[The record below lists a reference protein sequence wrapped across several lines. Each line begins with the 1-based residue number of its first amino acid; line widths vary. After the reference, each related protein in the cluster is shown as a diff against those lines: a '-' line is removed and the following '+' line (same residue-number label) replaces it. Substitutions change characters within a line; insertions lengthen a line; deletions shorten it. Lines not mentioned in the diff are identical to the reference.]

1 MEYIN
6 RDGDTIKSFLYK
18 GKIYNQIRDNLTGN
32 YSIPKQK
39 ISNNLKKIY
48 GANGDDTNVTV
59 SFLLSFLS
67 VIDSQFTDAII
78 SEFTDI
84 FYSLDST
91 AILNVE
97 IDYSQSS
104 DNELCLYFNMSYGNE
119 TDNITKSKVILNTI
133 KTPSLLSTLF
143 NSVTSPFNNPVL
155 NSAIEPLIV
164 EKNVPGQ
171 IISTELNLVHNERII
186 NSTIASDNNGFFYPL
201 SSSSQNT
208 QKDTIANTSAN
219 ITLSNIHNYDI
230 NNSYWIKNPP
240 QPDPNPAVFTMDGGI
255 TGNGIY
261 WNLIDNTD
269 GVGFTGNNLD
279 VNTDLKTN
287 GFSFYCKILG
297 IALYN
302 YGTVWHM
309 PAPGESAYTDDGWSS
324 IMTPGDILVWS
335 GMSGQQS
342 SEIQH
347 SFELSTLKGYLYI
360 MEPNG
365 ICKLYKEDQNG
376 NGILLGTG
384 TTNQQSKVPTTLG
397 NWYIGNLRYNSTTV
411 NRPFGHSGS
420 SITNIKI
427 WNSVVD
433 WNTAYNYTGIT
444 PLPKILEIPN
454 MSYNE
459 FTMET
464 NFSLNN
470 STDNGDIFGVSL
482 DLGLGSKS
490 TIFIDK
496 GLNPSYNIPV
506 SDYPIFTM
514 NPTNQSIIWGQFW
527 DLTNNTASGDRL
539 SFTENILDKNNIDW
553 SNGFSI
559 YMTINGKPKGGS
571 AVFWNATFFG
581 NTNYYPRLSGWNY
594 LTNFSGEL
602 TSGVATFVDYEE
614 SSYLWTID
622 GNGNKKTYKDNILLG
637 ETTWSGNLTNTAGD
651 SDFWVIGG
659 GVWVDYNQHF
669 EGSFNNIRVWNK
681 AVDWDTAHYYSTS
694 PSYYLNTIGY
704 SDGDISTKHTQLT
717 IPSTININDDKY
729 HKLTIIKKG
738 SDKVEVVIDNTLV
751 MDAYPFDNSG
761 DKFIK
766 TFMMAGGNLNGSQFW
781 QPAYNATYGGTG
793 SGNGMLTFPE
803 DPFVET
809 QDWTNGFSIYFKMYS
824 NGANSYK
831 RLLSYR
837 LSEGGST
844 HYQHF
849 MRTGSNISFDS
860 CGNITGLNNN
870 TDYIMLFIF
879 KPDGSQECWKDGVL
893 AGSANLDTGRAAFLT
908 NTKLEFGIG
917 SYQVT
922 HVQDGWNGNITNIRI
937 WNGVVNWDTAHNYD
951 PNIPVLTLTN
961 TSIKYGN
968 YINLQM
974 KDLSILPIYVLP
986 TTNSHITIKTV
997 GLYDHYALKLN
1008 DDDDNNYTREYDN
1021 SKKKIIY
1028 ANKSNYLSDNN
1039 RLQKITATLFDKNYK
1054 QIKNY
1059 IKTIDFI

>member
-1 MEYIN
+1 MEFIDSN
-6 RDGDTIKSFLYK
+6 GNTIKSSLYI
-18 GKIYNQIRDNLTGN
+18 GKIYSQTRDNLTGN
-32 YSIPKQK
+32 FTIPKQK
-39 ISNNLKKIY
+39 ISNNLNDIY
-48 GANGDDTNVTV
+48 GINGNNTNVTA
-59 SFLLSFLS
+59 SFLLSFS
-67 VIDSQFTDAII
+67 NAKSYDFTSSIKN
-78 SEFTDI
+78 EFVNI
-84 FYSLDST
+84 FYTLDST
-91 AILNVE
+91 AALHVE
-97 IDYSQSS
+97 IDNATSN
-104 DNELCLYFNMSYGNE
+104 DNELCLYFNFSYDYDDG
-119 TDNITKSKVILNTI
+119 DSITKSKVILNTI
-133 KTPSLLSTLF
+133 KTSSSLNTLF
-143 NSVTSPFNNPVL
+143 SSVTSPFNSPVL
-155 NSAIEPLIV
+155 NNTIEPLVV
-164 EKNVPGQ
+164 EKNVPAQ
-171 IISTELNLVHNERII
+171 IISCELNIVDDERLPI
-186 NSTIASDNNGFFYPL
+186 NATNAFDNNGFFYPL
-201 SSSSQNT
+201 SYNYQNT
-208 QKDTIANTSAN
+208 QQYTTANTNADIIFSDTHN
-219 ITLSNIHNYDI
+219 YLSNY
-230 NNSYWIKNPP
+230 SYWNKSNSAP
-240 QPDPNPAVFTMDGGI
+240 PNPAVFTFAGGVVDGSTNSYWDLADSTAGI
-255 TGNGIY
+255 
-261 WNLIDNTD
+261 
-269 GVGFTGNNLD
+269 GFTGD
-279 VNTDLKTN
+279 EFDMNTDFTN
-287 GFSFYCKILG
+287 GLSFYITIYNNGAGQYDRPWGVGGPSGDAIITYLFGGQMGLWFGDWSGTFNSSDLTLPNGETHDLLFIIDSNNMGYIYKNGTL
-297 IALYN
+297 ALS
-302 YGTVWHM
+302 TT
-309 PAPGESAYTDDGWSS
+309 SAY
-324 IMTPGDILVWS
+324 
-335 GMSGQQS
+335 
-342 SEIQH
+342 
-347 SFELSTLKGYLYI
+347 
-360 MEPNG
+360 PNSVSQLG
-365 ICKLYKEDQNG
+365 GG
-376 NGILLGTG
+376 NNTIF
-384 TTNQQSKVPTTLG
+384 S
-397 NWYIGNLRYNSTTV
+397 IGNLASDILGGTFAHRKWK
-411 NRPFGHSGS
+411 GS
-420 SITNIKI
+420 LTNIKI

-433 WNTAYNYTGIT
+433 WNTAHNYTGIT

-766 TFMMAGGNLNGSQFW
+766 TFMMAGGYLNGSQYW